1 MIPKIIHY
9 TWFSGE
15 PLPPFLKNCMET
27 WRKVMPDYEIREW
40 GPDSFDF
47 NSVAFVK
54 EAFEH
59 KKWAFMA
66 DYVRCYAIYKY
77 GGFYLDTDVRVFKPF
92 DDFLQYDFVTSHEV
106 SFRTEEAKKR
116 AEALCDETGKP
127 LDPSM
132 FIDGIGIQGAI
143 MGGVKGCIFMKEMM
157 DYYNSIHFQN
167 VDGTVNDFSF
177 IIGRLLSKRAE
188 QRGYIYKDTLQML
201 SGNMIIYPS
210 NIFASS
216 EQFVDKKSVCV
227 HLHNGSWRDDRKNT
241 LKFKLRNYIPFLYNI
256 ARIIKVFRKC

>member
-92 DDFLQYDFVTSHEV
+92 DDFLHYDFVTSHEV
-106 SFRTEEAKKR
+106 SFKTEEAQKR

-143 MGGVKGCIFMKEMM
+143 MGGAKGCIFMKKMM
-157 DYYNSIHFQN
+157 DYYNSIHF
-167 VDGTVNDFSF
+167 VELDGSIDLKKFV
-177 IIGRLLSKRAE
+177 IGRLLSKNAE
-188 QRGYIYKDTLQML
+188 KYGYRYKDNDMMLDENMRIYK
-201 SGNMIIYPS
+201 SS
-210 NIFASS
+210 VFASS
-216 EQFVDKKSVCV
+216 ELYVNEQSVCV
-227 HLHNGSWRDDRKNT
+227 HLHNGSWRHERTKT
-241 LKFKLRNYIPFLYNI
+241 LKFKLRNHYPVLYWLCVKTKNI
-256 ARIIKVFRKC
+256 LKF